1 MVPITPLIPKGLLIV
16 RSQII
21 LIDGL
26 GYKYAVYGEYWM
38 WGKGRS
44 SLGQLIFIE
53 IVEKNVDT

>member
-44 SLGQLIFIE
+44 SLGQLIFI
-53 IVEKNVDT
+53 